1 MSERTSGDRVVG
13 VDMDVDVDVDVDV
26 EERGGLRRWSSSGVS
41 RSRPPS
47 SKFLL
52 VFRVNMVGTRM
63 N

>member
-1 MSERTSGDRVVG
+1 MSERTSGDRV
-13 VDMDVDVDVDVDV
+13 VDVDV

-52 VFRVNMVGTRM
+52 VFRVSMVGTRM